1 MKSSAA
7 LLLFLMAT
15 SSFGQYSRGINL
27 AGAEFGENNLP
38 GTLGHDYTFNSETTY
53 RYFGA
58 KNLNLIRLMLRWE
71 RLQPVLRG
79 PLDANYLAGVKNNV
93 AWAKAHGDRVILD
106 IHNYGRYKITENGVL
121 TTYTLDNVYGGVVK
135 VSGADLADLWG
146 RVAVEFRNEPAVY
159 AYDLMNEPH
168 DMGSASWKSISQ
180 AALMAIRAT
189 GDRKLVVVPG
199 DNWSSAEQWAR
210 THGPSGWIVDP
221 ALNFAYEAHQY
232 FDRDSS
238 GTYALTYDQELAL
251 NPNLATSGATRVAPF
266 INWLTGNNVRGY
278 LGEYGVPNTDARWL
292 TVLDSVLGALDAA
305 GLDGTYW
312 AAGEWWG
319 DYQLS
324 VQPANNFTTDR
335 PQLPVLQGHLT
346 PGSLT
351 TVSAASSSGFVFAPD
366 SLVSGYASGMSPTA
380 AVDLV
385 DGAGMKTPAPVLYA
399 SASQVNYLVPASV
412 TLGRLSV
419 VVRDGDR
426 VLAQGSLELDSTAPA
441 LFTANGDGRGVAA
454 AQIVRVKSS
463 GAQSYEAVAQFDS
476 GQDRFVPAPIDFGD
490 STDRLFLLLY
500 GTGFRNASAA
510 TLHIGTTAVPLQYA
524 GKQPQFLGLDQANAE
539 LPRSLAGTGA
549 VVVAFT
555 ADGKPANPVT
565 LLFR

>member
-1 MKSSAA
+1 MKYSAA
-7 LLLFLMAT
+7 LLLFLMAA
-15 SSFGQYSRGINL
+15 SLFGQYSRGVNL

-53 RYFGA
+53 RYFSA

-93 AWAKAHGDRVILD
+93 AWAKAHGDRVVLD

-121 TTYTLDNVYGGVVK
+121 TTYTLDNSYGGVVK
-135 VSGADLADLWG
+135 VSGADLADLWAK
-146 RVAVEFRNEPAVY
+146 VAVEFRDEPAVY

-168 DMGSASWKSISQ
+168 DMGSASWKNISQ
-180 AALMAIRAT
+180 AALMAIRST
-189 GDRKLVVVPG
+189 GDHKLIMVPG

-210 THGPSGWIVDP
+210 THGPTSWIADP

-251 NPNLATSGATRVAPF
+251 NPNLATSGAARVAPF

-278 LGEYGVPNTDARWL
+278 VGEYGIPNTDVRWL
-292 TVLDSVLGALDAA
+292 AVLDSVLGALDAA

-324 VQPANNFTTDR
+324 VQPANNFATDR
-335 PQLPVLQGHLT
+335 PQLAVLGGHLT
-346 PGSLT
+346 PGSFT

-366 SLVSGYASGMSPTA
+366 SLVSGYASGMSPA
-380 AVDLV
+380 ATVDLV
-385 DGAGMKTPAPVLYA
+385 DASGGKTSAPVLYA
-399 SASQVNYLVPASV
+399 SASQVNYLVPATV
-412 TLGRLSV
+412 TPSRLTV
-419 VVRDGDR
+419 FVRDGER
-426 VLAQGSLELDSTAPA
+426 IVAQGSLELDRVAPA
-441 LFTANGDGRGVAA
+441 FFSANGDGRGVAA

-463 GAQSYEAVAQFDS
+463 GAQSYEAVAQFDA
-476 GQDRFVPAPIDFGD
+476 GQNRFVPAPIDFGD
-490 STDRLFLLLY
+490 PTDRLFLLLY
-500 GTGFRNASAA
+500 GTGFRNASTA
-510 TLHIGTTAVPLQYA
+510 TLRVGTTTVPLQYA
-524 GKQPQFLGLDQANAE
+524 GKQPQFPGLDQANAE
-539 LPRSLAGTGA
+539 LPRTLIGAGN
-549 VVVAFT
+549 VVLAFT
-555 ADGKPANPVT
+555 ADGKAANPVT

>member
-1 MKSSAA
+1 
-7 LLLFLMAT
+7 MAT
-15 SSFGQYSRGINL
+15 NLFGQYSRGINL

-38 GTLGHDYTFNSETTY
+38 GALGRDYTFNSETTY

-58 KNLNLIRLMLRWE
+58 KNLNLIRVMLRWE
-71 RLQPVLRG
+71 RLQPALRG
-79 PLDANYLAGVKNNV
+79 PLDANYLSGVRNNV

-106 IHNYGRYKITENGVL
+106 IHNYGRFKINESGVL
-121 TTYTLDNVYGGVVK
+121 TTYTLDNAYGGVVK
-135 VSGADLADLWG
+135 VSGADLADLWA
-146 RVAVEFRNEPAVY
+146 RVATEFRDEPAVY

-168 DMGSASWKSISQ
+168 DMGSANWKNISQ
-180 AALMAIRAT
+180 AALMAIRST
-189 GDRKLVVVPG
+189 GDRKLIMVPG

-210 THGPSGWIVDP
+210 THGPTSWIVDP

-238 GTYALTYDQELAL
+238 GSYALTYDQELAL
-251 NPNLATSGATRVAPF
+251 NPNLAASGAARVAPF
-266 INWLTGNNVRGY
+266 INWLTSNNVRGY
-278 LGEYGVPNTDARWL
+278 VGEYGIPNTDARWL

-324 VQPANNFTTDR
+324 VQPANNFATDR

-366 SLVSGYASGMSPTA
+366 SLVSGYAARMSTNA

-385 DGAGMKTPAPVLYA
+385 DAAGMKTPAPVLYA
-399 SASQVNYLVPASV
+399 SPSQINYLVPASV
-412 TLGRLSV
+412 APGRLNV
-419 VVRDGDR
+419 VVRDGDHI
-426 VLAQGSLELDSTAPA
+426 LAQGSLELDRSAPA
-441 LFTANGDGRGVAA
+441 LFSANGDGRGVAA

-463 GAQSYEAVAQFDS
+463 GAQSYESVAQFDA
-476 GQDRFVPAPIDFGD
+476 GQNRFVPAPIDFGD
-490 STDRLFLLLY
+490 PTDRLFLLLY
-500 GTGFRNASAA
+500 GTGFRNASVA
-510 TLHIGTTAVPLQYA
+510 TLHIGSTAIALQYA
-524 GKQPQFLGLDQANAE
+524 GKQPQFVGLDQANAE
-539 LPRSLAGTGA
+539 LPRTLIGAGA
-549 VVVAFT
+549 VVVTFT
-555 ADGKPANPVT
+555 AEGKAANPVT